1 MAYNMLSVRQEWRKA
16 MGTTKTATARALI
29 DPEVK
34 KEAESLLKEMGL
46 SVSSSIELF
55 YRQVVAQRGLPF
67 ELQVPNEKTM
77 KAIRNSRAGKG
88 KRFPTASELFEDL
101 GI

>member
-1 MAYNMLSVRQEWRKA
+1 

-29 DPEVK
+29 APEVK
-34 KEAESLLKEMGL
+34 KEAESILKEMGL
-46 SVSSSIELF
+46 SISNSVELF

-67 ELQVPNEKTM
+67 ELQVPNKKTM
-77 KAIRNSRAGKG
+77 KAIHNSRTGKG
-88 KRFPTASELFEDL
+88 RRFSTTKELYKDL

>member
-1 MAYNMLSVRQEWRKA
+1 
-16 MGTTKTATARALI
+16 MGTRKTATARALI

-34 KEAESLLKEMGL
+34 REAEAILKELGL
-46 SVSSSIELF
+46 SVSNSVELF

-67 ELQVPNEKTM
+67 ELLVPNERTM
-77 KAIRNSRAGKG
+77 KAVRSSRAGKG
-88 KRFPTASELFEDL
+88 ERFLTSKELFKDL

>member
-1 MAYNMLSVRQEWRKA
+1 

-34 KEAESLLKEMGL
+34 KEAESIMKEMGL
-46 SVSSSIELF
+46 SVSNSVELF

-77 KAIRNSRAGKG
+77 KAIRNSRSGKG
-88 KRFPTASELFEDL
+88 RKFFTTEDL
-101 GI
+101 FKDLGL

>member
-1 MAYNMLSVRQEWRKA
+1 

-29 DPEVK
+29 EPLVK
-34 KEAESLLKEMGL
+34 KEAESILKEMGL
-46 SVSSSIELF
+46 SISNSVELF

-67 ELQVPNEKTM
+67 ELQVPNKKTM
-77 KAIRNSRAGKG
+77 KAIDNSRKGKG
-88 KRFPTASELFEDL
+88 RRFSTTKELFKDL

>member
-1 MAYNMLSVRQEWRKA
+1 

-29 DPEVK
+29 EPKVK
-34 KEAESLLKEMGL
+34 KEAESILKELGL
-46 SVSSSIELF
+46 SISNSVELF

-67 ELQVPNEKTM
+67 ELQVPNKKTM
-77 KAIRNSRAGKG
+77 KAIRDSRKGKG
-88 KRFPTASELFEDL
+88 VKFSNTEELFKDL

>member
-1 MAYNMLSVRQEWRKA
+1 
-16 MGTTKTATARALI
+16 MGTRKTATARALI

-34 KEAESLLKEMGL
+34 REAEAILNELGL
-46 SVSSSIELF
+46 SVSNSIELF

-67 ELQVPNEKTM
+67 ELLVPNERTM
-77 KAIRNSRAGKG
+77 KAVRSSRAGKG
-88 KRFPTASELFEDL
+88 KGFLTSEELFKDL

>member
-1 MAYNMLSVRQEWRKA
+1 

-34 KEAESLLKEMGL
+34 KEAEFILKEIGL
-46 SVSSSIELF
+46 SVSNSVELF

-67 ELQVPNEKTM
+67 ELHVPNQKTI
-77 KAIRNSRAGKG
+77 KAIRNSRSGKG
-88 KRFPTASELFEDL
+88 RRFSTTKELFEDL

>member
-1 MAYNMLSVRQEWRKA
+1 

-34 KEAESLLKEMGL
+34 REAESILKELGL
-46 SVSSSIELF
+46 SISNSVELF
-55 YRQVVAQRGLPF
+55 YRQVVVKGALPF
-67 ELQVPNEKTM
+67 ELQVPNKKTM
-77 KAIRNSRAGKG
+77 KAIGDSRKGKG
-88 KRFPTASELFEDL
+88 RKFSNTEGLYKDL

>member
-1 MAYNMLSVRQEWRKA
+1 

-29 DPEVK
+29 EPEVK
-34 KEAESLLKEMGL
+34 KEAECILKEMGL
-46 SVSSSIELF
+46 SISNSVELF

-67 ELQVPNEKTM
+67 EIHVPNKKTM
-77 KAIRNSRAGKG
+77 KAISNSRSGKG
-88 KRFPTASELFEDL
+88 RSFSNTEELYKDL

>member
-1 MAYNMLSVRQEWRKA
+1 

-29 DPEVK
+29 EPQVK
-34 KEAESLLKEMGL
+34 KEAESILKEMGL
-46 SVSSSIELF
+46 SISNSVELF

-67 ELQVPNEKTM
+67 ELQVPNKKTIT
-77 KAIRNSRAGKG
+77 AISNSRKGKG
-88 KRFPTASELFEDL
+88 QRFSTTKELFKDL

>member
-1 MAYNMLSVRQEWRKA
+1 MA
-16 MGTTKTATARALI
+16 TTKTATARALI

-34 KEAESLLKEMGL
+34 REAESILTELGL
-46 SVSSSIELF
+46 SVSNSIELF

-67 ELQVPNEKTM
+67 DLQVPNERTM
-77 KAIRNSRAGKG
+77 KAIRNSRTGKG
-88 KRFPTASELFEDL
+88 KSFSTSKELFKDL

>member
-1 MAYNMLSVRQEWRKA
+1 MA
-16 MGTTKTATARALI
+16 TTKTATARALI

-34 KEAESLLKEMGL
+34 REAESILTELGL
-46 SVSSSIELF
+46 SVSNSIELF

-67 ELQVPNEKTM
+67 DLQVPNERTM

-88 KRFPTASELFEDL
+88 KRFSTSKELFKDL

>member
-1 MAYNMLSVRQEWRKA
+1 

-29 DPEVK
+29 NPAVK
-34 KEAESLLKEMGL
+34 SQAEAILKEMGL
-46 SVSSSIELF
+46 SVSNSVELF

-67 ELQVPNEKTM
+67 DLQVPNEKTM
-77 KAIRNSRAGKG
+77 TAIRNSRSGKG
-88 KRFPTASELFEDL
+88 KEFATSKELFKDL

>member
-1 MAYNMLSVRQEWRKA
+1 
-16 MGTTKTATARALI
+16 MGTNKTATVRALI
-29 DPEVK
+29 EPAVK
-34 KEAESLLKEMGL
+34 REAESILKEIGL
-46 SVSSSIELF
+46 SVSNSVELF

-77 KAIRNSRAGKG
+77 KAIRSSRAGKG
-88 KRFPTASELFEDL
+88 RRFSTAEELFKDL

>member
-1 MAYNMLSVRQEWRKA
+1 V
-16 MGTTKTATARALI
+16 GTVKTATARALI

-34 KEAESLLKEMGL
+34 KEAESILKEIGL
-46 SVSSSIELF
+46 SVSNSVELF

-77 KAIRNSRAGKG
+77 KAIRNSRSGKG
-88 KRFPTASELFEDL
+88 RRFTGPEDLFKDL

>member
-1 MAYNMLSVRQEWRKA
+1 
-16 MGTTKTATARALI
+16 MGTRKTATARALI

-34 KEAESLLKEMGL
+34 EKAESILKKLGL
-46 SVSSSIELF
+46 SVSNSIELF

-67 ELQVPNEKTM
+67 DLQVPNEITM
-77 KAIRNSRAGKG
+77 KAIRNSRAGRG
-88 KRFPTASELFEDL
+88 KRFTTADDLYKDL

>member
-1 MAYNMLSVRQEWRKA
+1 
-16 MGTTKTATARALI
+16 MGTRKTATARALI

-34 KEAESLLKEMGL
+34 REAEAILNELGL
-46 SVSSSIELF
+46 SVSNSVELF

-67 ELQVPNEKTM
+67 ELLVPNERTM
-77 KAIRNSRAGKG
+77 KAVRSSRAGKG
-88 KRFPTASELFEDL
+88 KRFLTSEELFKDL

>member
-1 MAYNMLSVRQEWRKA
+1 

-29 DPEVK
+29 EPQVK
-34 KEAESLLKEMGL
+34 KEAESILKEMGL
-46 SVSSSIELF
+46 SISNSVELF

-67 ELQVPNEKTM
+67 ELQVPNKKTI
-77 KAIRNSRAGKG
+77 KAIANSRKGKG
-88 KRFPTASELFEDL
+88 RRFSTTKELFKDL

>member
-1 MAYNMLSVRQEWRKA
+1 

-29 DPEVK
+29 EPGVK
-34 KEAESLLKEMGL
+34 KEAESILKEMGL
-46 SVSSSIELF
+46 SISNSVELF

-67 ELQVPNEKTM
+67 EIHVPNKKTM
-77 KAIRNSRAGKG
+77 KAISNSRAGKG
-88 KRFPTASELFEDL
+88 RRFSNTEELYKDL

>member
-1 MAYNMLSVRQEWRKA
+1 

-34 KEAESLLKEMGL
+34 KEAESIMKEMGL
-46 SVSSSIELF
+46 SVSNSVELF

-77 KAIRNSRAGKG
+77 KAIRNSRSGKG
-88 KRFPTASELFEDL
+88 RKFFTKEALFKDL
-101 GI
+101 GL

>member
-1 MAYNMLSVRQEWRKA
+1 
-16 MGTTKTATARALI
+16 MGTVKTATARALI

-34 KEAESLLKEMGL
+34 KEAESILKEIGL
-46 SVSSSIELF
+46 SVSNSVELF

-77 KAIRNSRAGKG
+77 KAIRNSRSGKG
-88 KRFPTASELFEDL
+88 RRFTGPEDLFKDL

>member
-1 MAYNMLSVRQEWRKA
+1 

-29 DPEVK
+29 EPQVK
-34 KEAESLLKEMGL
+34 KEAESILKEMGL
-46 SVSSSIELF
+46 SISNSVELF

-67 ELQVPNEKTM
+67 ELQVPNKKTM
-77 KAIRNSRAGKG
+77 KAIDNSRKGKG
-88 KRFPTASELFEDL
+88 RRFSTTKELFKDL